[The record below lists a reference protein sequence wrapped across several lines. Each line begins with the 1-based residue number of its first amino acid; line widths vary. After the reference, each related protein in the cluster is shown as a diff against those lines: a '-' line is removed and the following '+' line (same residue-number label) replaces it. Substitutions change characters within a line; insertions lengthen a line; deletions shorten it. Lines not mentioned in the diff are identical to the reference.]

1 MDLKYDFKLQNY
13 DFCADFY
20 QKFIPNL
27 SNYYF
32 YIKNLNYFCLLQLRH
47 LIHLHLILIQ
57 MIKISWVYSFY
68 QPLYKMLKYFLIIF
82 LLNFYHPY
90 LKYFLPLFFE
100 DKSNLS
106 FLRVIILHLFEL
118 IFFCKEM
125 AKELN
130 FHHLIFLKQFLKIYN
145 SVY

>member
-13 DFCADFY
+13 VFCVDFY
-20 QKFIPNL
+20 QKSIPNL

-68 QPLYKMLKYFLIIF
+68 QPLYKMLKHFLIIF

-90 LKYFLPLFFE
+90 FKYFLPLFFE
-100 DKSNLS
+100 DKSNLF
-106 FLRVIILHLFEL
+106 FLRVIFLHLFEL
-118 IFFCKEM
+118 IFFCIEM
-125 AKELN
+125 VKELN